1 MNLQSI
7 IGFFTSPLGFIIIV
21 GAFSTLGRVIKS
33 AQEQQAKK
41 RAIAMRKQ
49 ADQDSLR
56 TGARAADSQSTSTVP
71 IAQSTKAD
79 KDTSWDNKQQLRRDR
94 IEQLRKQ
101 RVDQLKKLR
110 EQRSG
115 GASTAAAQS
124 STPTASPRQQ
134 PVTQSS
140 TQRLTQPPRR
150 TTPNRPSIQSQQ
162 STTRPSR
169 VQQLSNPK
177 PIVNQSAP
185 RKRARTPIA
194 QQQVDESR
202 RIARSAIKAKTDTP
216 ITDGSVTNNQIGSE
230 TSIRTMI
237 RSDFKRAMIA
247 KEVLSQPIGLRSPDA
262 NPMGDF

>member
-79 KDTSWDNKQQLRRDR
+79 KDGSWDNKQQLRRDR

-134 PVTQSS
+134 P
-140 TQRLTQPPRR
+140 
-150 TTPNRPSIQSQQ
+150 
-162 STTRPSR
+162 
-169 VQQLSNPK
+169 
-177 PIVNQSAP
+177 
-185 RKRARTPIA
+185 
-194 QQQVDESR
+194 
-202 RIARSAIKAKTDTP
+202 
-216 ITDGSVTNNQIGSE
+216 
-230 TSIRTMI
+230 
-237 RSDFKRAMIA
+237 
-247 KEVLSQPIGLRSPDA
+247 
-262 NPMGDF
+262 